1 MYIKHV
7 TPQLTGRNLEVFDM
21 ISARIN
27 SFFLTIT
34 LLLLSGCKKSGSQSS
49 NSFSDI
55 VIDGPID
62 TVTVPEPSTMLLLA
76 AGLGGLALWK
86 SRMK

>member
-1 MYIKHV
+1 
-7 TPQLTGRNLEVFDM
+7 M

-27 SFFLTIT
+27 SFLITIT

-55 VIDGPID
+55 AGSGSVD
-62 TVTVPEPSTMLLLA
+62 TLVETVAVPEPGTLLLLA